1 MAGHCATPAVARRSV
16 RPPPP
21 PAAGGAL
28 LCWPR
33 VGAVPAGEWWWGQ
46 SPPASQ
52 RSPGFV
58 TLKCTFGVVGQM
70 KENSSGPGVWLT
82 GTRHLHRPRPL
93 QHHEAWSRPSE
104 ARGLQPGRAQ
114 DGVEGQREQ
123 LRAGSTRPGWEP
135 RASIPPAAREYR
147 GLPRLGAPRF
157 LVHGPYPPPK
167 PAELSGEQAQTP

>member
-1 MAGHCATPAVARRSV
+1 MCYPSSGQAFCAATSSSSGRWCPPVLAQGGGRARRGVVVGTEPSRLSKV
-16 RPPPP
+16 
-21 PAAGGAL
+21 
-28 LCWPR
+28 PR
-33 VGAVPAGEWWWGQ
+33 VRHIKVHI
-46 SPPASQ
+46 
-52 RSPGFV
+52 
-58 TLKCTFGVVGQM
+58 FGVVGQM